1 MSRSP
6 RFWPLLVVVVSLVG
20 LLGTALPAS
29 ADISAV
35 TVDPTGEIGPGEK
48 VTVHGTITCDV
59 PERWRLRVRVTQA
72 LGEITL
78 YRGTDTD
85 FGQCS
90 GEPDPWTAI
99 IRKHHRGTP
108 SPGPAEVC
116 WVARTKVD
124 RDHGCAPV
132 ILM

>member
-1 MSRSP
+1 MSRSR

-29 ADISAV
+29 AHISAV

-48 VTVHGTITCDV
+48 VTVHGTITCDD
-59 PERWRLRVRVTQA
+59 PERWNLRVRVTQS

-78 YRGTDTD
+78 YKGTDRD
-85 FGQCS
+85 RGDCS

-99 IRKHHRGTP
+99 IRRQHRGTP

-116 WVARTKVD
+116 WVAKTVDD
-124 RDHGCAPV
+124 RDHGCSMVVLA
-132 ILM
+132 